1 MAKGIKTGGREKGT
15 PNRERKDLL
24 EMLSEKYPDYHPV
37 IALADI
43 ANNKQA
49 DENLRF
55 QANKEVAKYVCPQL
69 KATSTEISFEQL
81 NDDDLDRLIKE
92 LLNYEA

>member
-24 EMLSEKYPDYHPV
+24 EMLSEKYPGYHPV
-37 IALADI
+37 MAMAAI
-43 ANNKQA
+43 ANDKKA
-49 DENLRF
+49 DESLKF
-55 QANKEVAKYVCPQL
+55 HANKEIAKYVCPQL

-81 NDDDLDRLIKE
+81 SDEDIDRLIKE
-92 LLNYEA
+92 LMNHEP